1 MRSLTR
7 DQLLKIFGLSSG
19 AFDAQQRDGH
29 VALAFGTPIPA
40 TPGRYFDL
48 DLVAMA
54 IATGLAPALGRQ
66 AATTIVL
73 GFFHQWVTAVG
84 NADADPAR
92 NYFFAMGLVDWDH
105 RKRRAREILVT
116 NGTFEQITSDLQHVS
131 AVMAVNITDIIAR
144 LRTKARAAGID
155 LSQPFF
161 FPPEHERFSQ
171 IITEFK
177 QERDARF
184 ARLHRSKEKFR
195 RHRALIDRQDIKAV
209 ARLRDAP
216 IQLGA

>member
-7 DQLLKIFGLSSG
+7 DQLLKIFGLTSG
-19 AFDAQQRDGH
+19 AFDAQQRAGH

-48 DLVAMA
+48 DLMAMA
-54 IATGLAPALGRQ
+54 IAAGLAPALGRQ

-73 GFFHQWVTAVG
+73 GFFDQWVTAVG
-84 NADADPAR
+84 SADADPSQS
-92 NYFFAMGLVDWDH
+92 YFFAMGLVDWDD
-105 RKRRAREILVT
+105 RERRAREILVT
-116 NGTFEQITSDLQHVS
+116 NGTRHQIMSDLQSVS
-131 AVMAVNITDIIAR
+131 AVIAVNITDIIAR

-177 QERDARF
+177 REREARI
-184 ARLHRSKEKFR
+184 ARLRRSKEKFR
-195 RHRALIDRQDIKAV
+195 HHRAMIDRQDIKAV

-216 IQLGA
+216 IQPGA